1 MPTITCR
8 VSNGT
13 FYGRSAHTK
22 CALFLLFDTLSL
34 QTNGDSVKKIGPQT
48 TIPKLLRRGDA
59 RRPLSGRFRPFL
71 APLHDALHLK
81 QAQFFTT
88 WTNGDVGLGKVLL
101 WDILHI

>member
-13 FYGRSAHTK
+13 FCARSAHTK

-34 QTNGDSVKKIGPQT
+34 QMDGELVKEIGRQT
-48 TIPKLLRRGDA
+48 IYTSPKLLRRGDA

-81 QAQFFTT
+81 QAQFFNT

-101 WDILHI
+101 